1 MPEGRILREMQD
13 RELTQK
19 CAESKTM
26 QALLATRIEKEEL
39 QIELLEQQKKQEA
52 ERHKQKMEHEEEWH
66 LARLIDLGVEPQVV
80 RDLRQQRRPNVNNA
94 GMQTSDE

>member
-1 MPEGRILREMQD
+1 MPELMTD
-13 RELTQK
+13 EL
-19 CAESKTM
+19 

-66 LARLIDLGVEPQVV
+66 LARLIDLGVDPQVV
-80 RDLRQQRRPNVNNA
+80 RDLRQERRPRVNHA
-94 GMQTSDE
+94 GIQTTDPASDE